1 MKLTKTAEELRKLLE
16 LRRSNA
22 ATFVRSKK
30 AYNRKRKH
38 KCRPYGVE

>member
-1 MKLTKTAEELRKLLE
+1 MKLKKTAEELRKLIE

-30 AYNRKRKH
+30 QYSRKLKH